1 MADSISRPPVSVP
14 VPSRDG
20 DRSRLDVG
28 RPVMARAVH
37 SGPSAGERAWSRAT
51 KDALIRYYGS
61 LKAAAIAMGNYDSS
75 QLSRDLDT
83 GKFRS
88 ERLDL
93 CDEEA
98 KAYVSQTVA
107 QTLASRDPKARVRR
121 LIAESR
127 RLLDE
132 LADAIAS

>member
-1 MADSISRPPVSVP
+1 MSGSMARPPVSVP
-14 VPSRDG
+14 VPSLDDLRP
-20 DRSRLDVG
+20 RMAKAVQSR
-28 RPVMARAVH
+28 
-37 SGPSAGERAWSRAT
+37 PSAGERTWSRAT

-61 LKAAAIAMGNYDSS
+61 LKAAAIAMGDYDPS

-98 KAYVSQTVA
+98 KAFVSRTVA
-107 QTLASRDPKARVRR
+107 ESLASRDPKARVRR
-121 LIAESR
+121 LIQESR

-132 LADAIAS
+132 LAEAIAS